1 MENRYVKVF
10 TFLLVL
16 IAFCNHTYSQIVNN
30 ESELQT
36 AITNATAGTTIT
48 LANGTWTDAL
58 ININKNGTQANPVTI
73 KAQTPGSV
81 FFEGNSRVSMG
92 GSYIIFEG
100 VVFQNPSNL
109 DVSGSIIEPVI
120 ELRDSSN
127 NECDHCTIT
136 NIKID
141 SYNGT
146 AAQELLTFKWIIV
159 YGQYNEISFSSFI
172 GKYGIGS
179 IINDNRNATSTEFA
193 EPDFT
198 KIHHNYFAD
207 RTPVGVVN
215 DKNDQDAIRIG
226 NSSTSLHPSNTEVYD
241 NLFYNW
247 SGEVEIISNKSGENK
262 YYNNTFRDY
271 QGTLTLRHGD
281 DCEVYNNF
289 FFAENNLFS
298 GGIRVIGEGHKVY
311 NNYIEGVNSE
321 KPDGGNT
328 KTAGAINVSNGQE
341 NSPLNRYFQVKDAI
355 IVNNTFVNCDYGFR
369 IGTSV
374 SSDPVLTL
382 PPENLVIAN
391 NIMINTEENA
401 VDEQTA
407 PIGNSIY
414 EGNITQN
421 GIWDLT
427 TGTNNN
433 QEVTNGLLENGTL
446 YYELGTDSP
455 AIDAA
460 VGNYSFVTTDILN
473 GNRSGILDAGAEE
486 FNSGGSR
493 IPYTTEDVGVSIGFG
508 GTGIDTPRLTTN
520 PTSINLT
527 RSAGSTLFDIDAN
540 VDWTITDDADWLT
553 LDISSGSNSA
563 IITANFTENT
573 TSAERTATI
582 TINEITG
589 GSNLTA
595 TLTITQSNI
604 FFEEITIVGA
614 TAIGTEQGKPNV
626 GPQFTWDDNI
636 TDAEYWTGDANTEPE
651 VSITFDLSCIRTVS
665 QIGIH
670 VLKADERTINFD
682 IAIADDQAGP
692 FTGVLTNQDSA
703 IETGAEN
710 TEQFFDLNSV
720 TGRYLKFISNGNST
734 GSGFASIVEVNIYG
748 DPECDATLGVEDN
761 LLSSRGI
768 LLYPIPA
775 KNEPITIQA
784 NDIIGSVEVY
794 DLRGRT
800 ILMKKINSNNGQI
813 DTNTLSPGT
822 YIAKIQGAY
831 GRFVIQ

>member
-1 MENRYVKVF
+1 MKNKYVKVF

-16 IAFCNHTYSQIVNN
+16 IAFHNYTYSQIVNN
-30 ESELQT
+30 ESQLQT
-36 AITNATAGTTIT
+36 AITNASAGTTIT
-48 LANGTWTDAL
+48 LANGTWTDVF
-58 ININKNGTQANPVTI
+58 ININKNGTQSNPITI

-92 GSYIIFEG
+92 GSYIIFDG
-100 VVFQNPSNL
+100 VIFQNPSNL
-109 DVSGSIIEPVI
+109 EVSGSIIEPVI

-146 AAQELLTFKWIIV
+146 AAQEMLTFKWIIV

-215 DKNDQDAIRIG
+215 DENDQDAIRIG

-328 KTAGAINVSNGQE
+328 KTAGAINVSNGRP
-341 NSPLNRYFQVKDAI
+341 NSALNGYFQVIDAT

-369 IGTSV
+369 IGTNV
-374 SSDPVLTL
+374 GSDLTL
-382 PPENLVIAN
+382 APENLIIAN
-391 NIMINTEENA
+391 NIMINTSDNA
-401 VDEQTA
+401 FDEQTT
-407 PIGNSIY
+407 PIGSSVY
-414 EGNITQN
+414 QGNITQN
-421 GIWDLT
+421 GAWDLT

-433 QEVTNGLLENGTL
+433 QVVTDGLLENGTL
-446 YYELGTDSP
+446 YYELGTNSP
-455 AIDAA
+455 AIDAS
-460 VGNYSFVTTDILN
+460 VGNYSFVTTDILG
-473 GNRSGILDAGAEE
+473 GNRSGTTDAGAEE

-493 IPYTTEDVGVSIGFG
+493 IPYTTADVGVSIGFG
-508 GTGIDTPRLTTN
+508 GTGIDTPRLTAN
-520 PTSINLT
+520 PTSINVA
-527 RSAGSTLFDIDAN
+527 RSAGSTLFDIDSN
-540 VDWTITDDADWLT
+540 VDWTITDNADWLT
-553 LDISSGSNSA
+553 LNISSGSNSA
-563 IITANFTENT
+563 IITANYTENT
-573 TSAERTATI
+573 TSAERTATV
-582 TINEITG
+582 TINEVTG
-589 GSNLTA
+589 GSNLT
-595 TLTITQSNI
+595 TMLTITQSNV
-604 FFEEITIVGA
+604 FSEEITIVGA

-651 VSITFDLSCIRTVS
+651 VSITFDLSCIRSLS

-670 VLKADERTINFD
+670 ILKADERTINFD
-682 IAIADDQAGP
+682 IAVADDQAGP
-692 FTGVLTNQDSA
+692 FTNVLSNQDSA

-710 TEQFFDLNSV
+710 TEQFFDLNNV
-720 TGRYLKFISNGNST
+720 TGRYLKFISNGNNT

-748 DPECDATLGVEDN
+748 NTECDATLGVDDN
-761 LLSSRGI
+761 LLSSKGI

-775 KNEPITIQA
+775 KNQPIIIESKTTI
-784 NDIIGSVEVY
+784 GTVEIY
-794 DLRGRT
+794 DLHGRL
-800 ILMKKINSNNGQI
+800 IFQKEINNNIGELETSNFS
-813 DTNTLSPGT
+813 TGT
-822 YIAKIQGAY
+822 YIAKVQGAY

>member
-1 MENRYVKVF
+1 MKNKYVKVF

-16 IAFCNHTYSQIVNN
+16 IAFHNYTYSQIVNN

-36 AITNATAGTTIT
+36 AITNASAGTTIT
-48 LANGTWTDAL
+48 LANGTWTDIF
-58 ININKNGTQANPVTI
+58 ININKNGTQSNPITI
-73 KAQTPGSV
+73 KAQTSGSV

-92 GSYIIFEG
+92 GSYIIFDG
-100 VVFQNPSNL
+100 VIFQNPSNL
-109 DVSGSIIEPVI
+109 EVSGSIIEPVI

-146 AAQELLTFKWIIV
+146 AAQEMLTFKWIIV

-215 DKNDQDAIRIG
+215 DENDQDAIRIG

-328 KTAGAINVSNGQE
+328 KTAGAINVSNGRP
-341 NSPLNRYFQVKDAI
+341 NSALNGYFQVIDAT

-369 IGTSV
+369 IGTNV
-374 SSDPVLTL
+374 GSDLTL
-382 PPENLVIAN
+382 APENLIIAN
-391 NIMINTEENA
+391 NIMINTSENA
-401 VDEQTA
+401 FDEQTT
-407 PIGNSIY
+407 PIGSSVY
-414 EGNITQN
+414 QGNITQN
-421 GIWDLT
+421 GAWDLT

-433 QEVTNGLLENGTL
+433 QVVTDGLLENGTL
-446 YYELGTDSP
+446 YYELGTNSP
-455 AIDAA
+455 AIDAS
-460 VGNYSFVTTDILN
+460 VGNYSFVTTDILG
-473 GNRSGILDAGAEE
+473 GNRSGTTDAGAEE

-493 IPYTTEDVGVSIGFG
+493 IPHTTADVGVSIGFG
-508 GTGIDTPRLTTN
+508 GTGIDAPRLTAN
-520 PTSINLT
+520 PTSLNVA
-527 RSAGSTLFDIDAN
+527 RSAGSTLFDIDSN
-540 VDWTITDDADWLT
+540 VDWTITDNADWLT
-553 LDISSGSNSA
+553 LNISSGSNSA

-573 TSAERTATI
+573 TSAERTATV
-582 TINEITG
+582 TINEVTG
-589 GSNLTA
+589 GSNLT
-595 TLTITQSNI
+595 TMLTITQSNV
-604 FFEEITIVGA
+604 FSEEITIVGA

-651 VSITFDLSCIRTVS
+651 VSITFNLACIRSLS

-670 VLKADERTINFD
+670 ILKADERTINFD
-682 IAIADDQAGP
+682 IAVADDQAGP
-692 FTGVLTNQDSA
+692 FTNVLSNQDSA

-710 TEQFFDLNSV
+710 TEQFFDLNNV
-720 TGRYLKFISNGNST
+720 TGRYLKFISNGNNT

-748 DPECDATLGVEDN
+748 NTECDATLGIDDN

-775 KNEPITIQA
+775 KNQPIVIESKTTI
-784 NDIIGSVEVY
+784 GTVEIY
-794 DLRGRT
+794 DLHGRL
-800 ILMKKINSNNGQI
+800 IFQKEINNNIGELETSNFS
-813 DTNTLSPGT
+813 TGT
-822 YIAKIQGAY
+822 YIAKVQGAY
-831 GRFVIQ
+831 GRFIIQ

>member
-1 MENRYVKVF
+1 MKNKYVKVF

-16 IAFCNHTYSQIVNN
+16 IAFHNYTYSQIVNN

-36 AITNATAGTTIT
+36 AITNASAGTTIT
-48 LANGTWTDAL
+48 LANGTWTDVF
-58 ININKNGTQANPVTI
+58 ININKNGTQSNPITI

-92 GSYIIFEG
+92 GSYIIFDG
-100 VVFQNPSNL
+100 VIFQNPSNL
-109 DVSGSIIEPVI
+109 EVSGSIIEPVI

-146 AAQELLTFKWIIV
+146 AAQEMLTFKWIIV

-215 DKNDQDAIRIG
+215 DENDQDAIRIG

-328 KTAGAINVSNGQE
+328 KTAGAINVSNGRP
-341 NSPLNRYFQVKDAI
+341 NSALNGYFQVIDAT

-369 IGTSV
+369 IGTNV
-374 SSDPVLTL
+374 GSDLTL
-382 PPENLVIAN
+382 APENLIIAN
-391 NIMINTEENA
+391 NIMINTSDNA
-401 VDEQTA
+401 FDEQTT
-407 PIGNSIY
+407 PIGSSVY
-414 EGNITQN
+414 QGNITQN
-421 GIWDLT
+421 GAWDLT

-433 QEVTNGLLENGTL
+433 QVVTDGLLENGTL
-446 YYELGTDSP
+446 YYELGTNSP
-455 AIDAA
+455 AIDAS
-460 VGNYSFVTTDILN
+460 VGNYSFVTTDILG
-473 GNRSGILDAGAEE
+473 GNRSGTTDAGAEE

-493 IPYTTEDVGVSIGFG
+493 IPYTTADVGASIGFG
-508 GTGIDTPRLTTN
+508 GTGIDTPRLTAN
-520 PTSINLT
+520 PTSINVA
-527 RSAGSTLFDIDAN
+527 RSAGSTLFDIDSN
-540 VDWTITDDADWLT
+540 VDWTITDNADWLT
-553 LDISSGSNSA
+553 LNISSGSNSA

-573 TSAERTATI
+573 TSAERTATV
-582 TINEITG
+582 TINEVTG
-589 GSNLTA
+589 GSNLT
-595 TLTITQSNI
+595 TMLTITQSNV
-604 FFEEITIVGA
+604 FSEEITIVGA

-636 TDAEYWTGDANTEPE
+636 TDTEYWTGDANTEPE
-651 VSITFDLSCIRTVS
+651 VSITFDLSCIRSLS

-670 VLKADERTINFD
+670 ILKADERTINFD
-682 IAIADDQAGP
+682 IAVADDQAGP
-692 FTGVLTNQDSA
+692 FTNVLSNQDSA

-710 TEQFFDLNSV
+710 TEQFFDLNNV
-720 TGRYLKFISNGNST
+720 TGRYLKFISNGNNT

-748 DPECDATLGVEDN
+748 NTECDATLGVDDN
-761 LLSSRGI
+761 LLSSKGI

-775 KNEPITIQA
+775 KNQPIVIESKTTI
-784 NDIIGSVEVY
+784 GTVEIY
-794 DLRGRT
+794 DLHGRL
-800 ILMKKINSNNGQI
+800 IFQKEINNNIGELETSNFS
-813 DTNTLSPGT
+813 TGT
-822 YIAKIQGAY
+822 YIAKVQGAY
-831 GRFVIQ
+831 GRFIIQ

>member
-1 MENRYVKVF
+1 MKNKYVKVF

-16 IAFCNHTYSQIVNN
+16 IAFHNHTYAQIVNN
-30 ESELQT
+30 ASELQT

-48 LANGTWTDAL
+48 LANGTWTDVF
-58 ININKNGTQANPVTI
+58 ININKNGTQTNPITI
-73 KAQTPGSV
+73 KAQTPEEV
-81 FFEGNSRVSMG
+81 FFEGNSRISMG

-100 VVFQNPSNL
+100 VVFQNPSDL

-159 YGQYNEISFSSFI
+159 YGQYNEISFSSFE

-215 DKNDQDAIRIG
+215 DENDQDAIRIG
-226 NSSTSLHPSNTEVYD
+226 NSSTSLNPSNTEVYD

-321 KPDGGNT
+321 KPGGGNT

-341 NSPLNRYFQVKDAI
+341 NSPLNRYFQVKDAF

-382 PPENLVIAN
+382 APENLVIAN

-407 PIGNSIY
+407 PIGSSIY
-414 EGNITQN
+414 QGNITQN
-421 GIWDLT
+421 GTWDLT

-433 QEVTNGLLENGTL
+433 QVITNGLLENGAL
-446 YYELGTDSP
+446 YYELGSTSP
-455 AIDAA
+455 AIDAS
-460 VGNYSFVTTDILN
+460 VGSYPFVNTDILG
-473 GNRSGILDAGAEE
+473 GNRSGNLDAGAEE

-493 IPYTTEDVGVSIGFG
+493 IPYTTSDVGVSIGFG
-508 GTGIDTPRLTTN
+508 GTGINTPRLTTN
-520 PTSINLT
+520 TTSINVA
-527 RSAGSTLFDIDAN
+527 RNAGNTLFDIDAN
-540 VDWTITDDADWLT
+540 VDWSITNDADWLT
-553 LDISSGSNSA
+553 FNTSSGSNSA
-563 IITANFTENT
+563 VITANFTENT
-573 TSAERTATI
+573 SSAQRTATV
-582 TINEITG
+582 TINETAG
-589 GSNLTA
+589 GSNLTT
-595 TLTITQSNI
+595 TLTITQSNV
-604 FFEEITIVGA
+604 FSEEITIVNA
-614 TAIGTEQGKPNV
+614 TAIGTEPGKPNV
-626 GPQFTWDDNI
+626 GPQFAWDNNV
-636 TDAEYWTGDANTEPE
+636 TDAEYWSGDANTEPE
-651 VSITFDLSCIRTVS
+651 VSITFDLSCIRILS

-682 IAIADDQAGP
+682 IAVSDDQTGP
-692 FTGVLTNQDSA
+692 FTNVLTGQDST

-710 TEQFFDLNSV
+710 TEQLFELSNA
-720 TGRYLKFISNGNST
+720 TGRYVKFISNGNNV

-748 DPECDATLGVEDN
+748 NATCDTTLGVNDN
-761 LLSSRGI
+761 LLSSKGI

-775 KNEPITIQA
+775 KNQPIIIESKTTI
-784 NDIIGSVEVY
+784 GTVEIY
-794 DLRGRT
+794 DLHGRL
-800 ILMKKINSNNGQI
+800 ILQKEISNSSGELETSNFS
-813 DTNTLSPGT
+813 TGT
-822 YIAKIQGAY
+822 YIAKVQGAY

>member
-1 MENRYVKVF
+1 MKNNYLKVF

-16 IAFCNHTYSQIVNN
+16 ITSYNHTYSQIVNN
-30 ESELQT
+30 NSELQT
-36 AITNATAGTTIT
+36 AITNASAGTTIT
-48 LANGTWTDAL
+48 LANGTWTDVQ
-58 ININKNGTQANPVTI
+58 ININKNGTETNPVTI
-73 KAQTPGSV
+73 QAETPGSV

-109 DVSGSIIEPVI
+109 DVNGSTIEPVI

-127 NECDHCTIT
+127 NECDNCTIT

-141 SYNGT
+141 NYNGT

-159 YGQYNEISFSSFI
+159 YGQYNEISFCSFE

-215 DKNDQDAIRIG
+215 DLNDQDAIRIG

-298 GGIRVIGEGHKVY
+298 GGIRVIGEGHKIY

-374 SSDPVLTL
+374 SSNPVLTL
-382 PPENLVIAN
+382 APENLVIAN
-391 NIMINTEENA
+391 NIMINTEESA

-407 PIGNSIY
+407 PIGSSIY
-414 EGNITQN
+414 QGNITQN
-421 GIWDLT
+421 GAWDLT

-433 QEVTNGLLENGTL
+433 QVVTNGLLENGTL
-446 YYELGTDSP
+446 YYELGSNSP

-460 VGNYSFVTTDILN
+460 VGSYPFVTTDILG
-473 GNRSGILDAGAEE
+473 GNRSGNLDAGAEE

-493 IPYTTEDVGVSIGFG
+493 IPYTTADVGVSIGFG

-520 PTSINLT
+520 TISINVA
-527 RSAGSTLFDIDAN
+527 RSSGNTLFDIDAN
-540 VDWTITDDADWLT
+540 VDWTITDNADWLT
-553 LDISSGSNSA
+553 LDITSGSNSA

-573 TSAERTATI
+573 SSAQRTATI
-582 TINEITG
+582 TISEVAG
-589 GSNLTA
+589 GSDLT
-595 TLTITQSNI
+595 TMLTIIQSNI
-604 FFEEITIVGA
+604 FSEEITIVDA
-614 TAIGTEQGKPNV
+614 TAIGTEPGKPNV
-626 GPQFTWDDNI
+626 GPQFAWDNNV
-636 TDAEYWTGDANTEPE
+636 TEAEYWTGDANTEPE
-651 VSITFDLSCIRTVS
+651 VSITFDLSCIRVLS
-665 QIGIH
+665 EIGIH

-682 IAIADDQAGP
+682 IAVSDDQTGP
-692 FTGVLTNQDSA
+692 FASILTGQDSM

-710 TEQFFDLNSV
+710 TEQFFNLNNA
-720 TGRYLKFISNGNST
+720 TGRYVKFTSNGNST

-748 DPECDATLGVEDN
+748 DTTCDATLGVDDN
-761 LLSSRGI
+761 LLSSKGI

-775 KNEPITIQA
+775 KNQPIVIESNT
-784 NDIIGSVEVY
+784 IIGKVEVF
-794 DLRGRT
+794 DLHGR
-800 ILMKKINSNNGQI
+800 LMLKKEIDSNIGQLEI
-813 DTNTLSPGT
+813 SNLSTGT

-831 GRFVIQ
+831 GRFIIQ